1 MRNAIL
7 GCGSKERDCVAILQA
22 RMNSTRLPGK
32 VMRDVAGKPM
42 LGRVLDQL
50 GRATRISRIVVATS
64 DSNLDDQIADF
75 CHTVSIPCF
84 RGSEDDVLDRYFQSA
99 VSANAQVIVRLTG
112 DCPLLDPRVV
122 DRCVETFLNGG
133 CDYVSN
139 TIHRTYPDG
148 LDTEVFSF
156 EALERAHTDAKWKS
170 EREHVTPYI
179 WKNPNIFR
187 LGVLTGEQDYSD
199 LRWTVDCEKDLAFAR
214 AIWKR
219 LGDRPAS
226 LEAVLQLLEKEPQL
240 KRINSGID
248 CNEGYLKSVVTDSL
262 ISHVTSQ

>member
-156 EALERAHTDAKWKS
+156 EALERTHTDAKWKS